1 MSHGTMRASAIL
13 LNFTFIAALVA
24 SAAPVRAET
33 TVTDAG
39 GRKVVIGDTSR
50 ILSLGGDV
58 TEILYALKADNK
70 IIAVDSTSQ
79 FPVEALKQK
88 PNVGYLRALA
98 TEGVLSTNPTLII
111 AGKDA
116 GPPPVV
122 AALKAS
128 SIPYVEVPD
137 DHTPEGAAAK
147 IRFVASV
154 IGEQAAGETLAK
166 NVEHDFTEL
175 AKQRA
180 KVSKPIRAV
189 FVLTVQNGRATIG
202 GAHTSA
208 DAILKLAGAENAA
221 AGAEGFK
228 PMADEAGVE
237 LAPEVI
243 ITMKHS
249 SSNFRSDAV
258 LGVKG
263 LQSSPAAK
271 NNRVY
276 EMDGLY
282 LLSFGPRT
290 AQAARDL
297 MNLLYPDLA
306 QSQTSST
313 K

>member
-1 MSHGTMRASAIL
+1 MFQRSRRASATAL
-13 LNFTFIAALVA
+13 VLAALATAMPVA
-24 SAAPVRAET
+24 QARADMTFTSA
-33 TVTDAG
+33 D

-50 ILSLGGDV
+50 ILSIGGDV
-58 TEILYALKADNK
+58 TEILYALNAQAR

-79 FPVEALKQK
+79 FPPAALKEK

-111 AGKDA
+111 AAKDA

-137 DHTPEGAAAK
+137 DQTPEGVATK
-147 IRFVASV
+147 IRFVASL
-154 IGEQAAGETLAK
+154 IGEQAAGDALAK
-166 NVEHDFTEL
+166 EIERDFAEL

-180 KVSKPIRAV
+180 KITKPVRGL
-189 FVLTVQNGRATIG
+189 FVLTVQNGRATVA

-208 DAILKLAGAENAA
+208 AAIFKLAGAENAA
-221 AGAEGFK
+221 ADVEGFK
-228 PMADEAGVE
+228 PLADEAGVE
-237 LAPEVI
+237 LAPDAI

-249 SSNFRSDAV
+249 SSSFRSDAV

-271 NNRVY
+271 NNRIY

-282 LLSFGPRT
+282 LLGFGPRT

-306 QSQTSST
+306 QVQPGPA